1 MRNPEC
7 RAALVTIFKLI
18 LAASPALS
26 LLPAFPPQRRDRE
39 NADCIGGALI
49 DRRRGRR
56 GGHGRRGA
64 RGLGRA
70 REGEE
75 GAGKRKGGGRG
86 SGKTGKGVGKRK
98 RGSEEEKREVG
109 RANGAEDTRKRE
121 WKKRNVQIR
130 SRHEIFF
137 FFFFCKISLEIFEN
151 ANPCG
156 GSKVCKV
163 AHKRRGKN
171 EREVN
176 TGAKRAAGER
186 DATGQRAGRGGR
198 GQGGRSLRQAR
209 RRWGHLKALN

>member
-1 MRNPEC
+1 MARK
-7 RAALVTIFKLI
+7 T
-18 LAASPALS
+18 PAK
-26 LLPAFPPQRRDRE
+26 E
-39 NADCIGGALI
+39 NG
-49 DRRRGRR
+49 
-56 GGHGRRGA
+56 
-64 RGLGRA
+64 
-70 REGEE
+70 
-75 GAGKRKGGGRG
+75 
-86 SGKTGKGVGKRK
+86 
-98 RGSEEEKREVG
+98 
-109 RANGAEDTRKRE
+109 
-121 WKKRNVQIR
+121 KKRNVQIR

-176 TGAKRAAGER
+176 TGAKRGVGRAAGER
-186 DATGQRAGRGGR
+186 GATGQRAGRGGR

>member
-1 MRNPEC
+1 MARK
-7 RAALVTIFKLI
+7 T
-18 LAASPALS
+18 PAK
-26 LLPAFPPQRRDRE
+26 E
-39 NADCIGGALI
+39 NGKKETYKFVADM
-49 DRRRGRR
+49 
-56 GGHGRRGA
+56 
-64 RGLGRA
+64 
-70 REGEE
+70 
-75 GAGKRKGGGRG
+75 K
-86 SGKTGKGVGKRK
+86 S
-98 RGSEEEKREVG
+98 
-109 RANGAEDTRKRE
+109 
-121 WKKRNVQIR
+121 
-130 SRHEIFF
+130 F

-176 TGAKRAAGER
+176 TGAKRGVGRAAGER

>member
-56 GGHGRRGA
+56 GGT
-64 RGLGRA
+64 
-70 REGEE
+70 REAGSAGIGEGQGGGERKGEE

-121 WKKRNVQIR
+121 WKK
-130 SRHEIFF
+130 
-137 FFFFCKISLEIFEN
+137 K
-151 ANPCG
+151 
-156 GSKVCKV
+156 
-163 AHKRRGKN
+163 KRTN
-171 EREVN
+171 
-176 TGAKRAAGER
+176 
-186 DATGQRAGRGGR
+186 
-198 GQGGRSLRQAR
+198 S
-209 RRWGHLKALN
+209 